1 MAKKVKTIPATL
13 DLFKQEPI
21 LKVKK
26 RKTAGYARVSTF
38 SEEQATSYESQ
49 MDYYKNY
56 IENRPD
62 WEFVGMYSD
71 EGISATNTKRR
82 DGFRQMIQDA
92 LEGKIDLIITKS
104 VSRFARNTVDSL
116 QTVRRLKDKGVEVY
130 FEKENIWTLDAKGE
144 LLITIMSS
152 LAQEESRSISEN
164 TTWGR
169 RKQFASGKGSIAFS
183 RFLGYDKDFRI
194 NEEEAKTVKLIYKL
208 YISGYSAYAISKE
221 LMKRGL
227 KTATGLT
234 KWHSSTIL
242 SILRNEKY
250 KGDALWQKSY
260 ITDFLQKKSKINEGE
275 IPQYYVEEHH
285 APIVS
290 PEEFDFV
297 QAEMNRRKKE
307 NKAHGSSIFSHK
319 IKCGNCGA
327 WYSPVVWHSNDRFKR
342 KIYRCVDK
350 YKTKGEPCK
359 SPHFTEEEIKRIFL
373 KALNSFVKIKKDVR
387 LEVQSMIEM
396 FCTTATLEIE
406 KNNAEDEL
414 ENLSK
419 KMYSMIKKNAKIA
432 QNQEEYLEIEASV
445 RNEYIK
451 LNNRIKELEENIM
464 ERNNRKV
471 VLENFI
477 KSLDY
482 LDGEITEFSEEL
494 WVGLLDYIIIKDKSH
509 CTVVFKGGSK
519 LDV

>member
-1 MAKKVKTIPATL
+1 M
-13 DLFKQEPI
+13 I
-21 LKVKK
+21 L
-26 RKTAGYARVSTF
+26 
-38 SEEQATSYESQ
+38 
-49 MDYYKNY
+49 
-56 IENRPD
+56 
-62 WEFVGMYSD
+62 WD

-82 DGFRQMIQDA
+82 DGFKQMITDA

-104 VSRFARNTVDSL
+104 VSRLARNTVDSI
-116 QTVRRLKDKGVEVY
+116 QTARKLKDKGVEVY

-169 RKQFASGKGSIAFS
+169 RKQFASGKGSIAFG

-227 KTATGLT
+227 KTATGLS
-234 KWHSSTIL
+234 KWHSSTVL

-260 ITDFLQKKSKINEGE
+260 ITNFLQKKSKINEGE

-319 IKCGNCGA
+319 IKCGKCGD
-327 WYSPVVWHSNDRFKR
+327 WYGRVV
-342 KIYRCVDK
+342 
-350 YKTKGEPCK
+350 
-359 SPHFTEEEIKRIFL
+359 
-373 KALNSFVKIKKDVR
+373 
-387 LEVQSMIEM
+387 
-396 FCTTATLEIE
+396 
-406 KNNAEDEL
+406 
-414 ENLSK
+414 
-419 KMYSMIKKNAKIA
+419 
-432 QNQEEYLEIEASV
+432 
-445 RNEYIK
+445 
-451 LNNRIKELEENIM
+451 
-464 ERNNRKV
+464 
-471 VLENFI
+471 
-477 KSLDY
+477 
-482 LDGEITEFSEEL
+482 
-494 WVGLLDYIIIKDKSH
+494 
-509 CTVVFKGGSK
+509 
-519 LDV
+519 